1 MAIRSILAGAA
12 RTSTRAGVRAALLPK
27 APPSQICGAH
37 LMPATPSKA
46 PASPCIGL
54 ATKIYGAKLMPAM
67 PSKAQAVA
75 ASLRSGV
82 APQVGGADLMPAMP
96 SKAPVVGAGGSGL
109 VAVARLPGNT
119 AATTQAIA
127 GRFNPAHSGVT
138 GATMIS
144 LTPGTTVVLSWI
156 AGSRAKPVLAVIPS
170 AARASY
176 YTTSKAAAGG
186 TPGTS
191 WASRSFAARALSTS
205 TKAPAAAGKPGRG
218 PWSYLLA
225 LCAIGGGVT
234 ALWFSVPEI
243 RKENKADEQ
252 HQVLPNYNKQ
262 VISAEDLRVEDLPE
276 YIDWEE
282 KGVIIEP
289 HWYNEIDGY
298 CWAVSAIASIEAA
311 LVIETGRV
319 VELSIQQ
326 LIDWS
331 KNAVLPRNMWGKGIV
346 FLHLVYAEL
355 AKSGLRSEEAY
366 PSTSIHGDRC
376 LELDGKPIVARIDG
390 CTYIRNT
397 ERDFML
403 ALQKQPIAVYVN
415 SSVGLARLFGH
426 PDDILDIQQCPP
438 GKDIPLGDHY
448 VISSF
453 DHVVLLVGY
462 GTDKESGK
470 KYWKI
475 RNTWGDTWGR
485 RGYGR
490 LERGGTDW
498 RGVAGITAH
507 RGYAPVISKHK

>member
-191 WASRSFAARALSTS
+191 WAWHVVGVEIVCREGPVYLDKGTS
-205 TKAPAAAGKPGRG
+205 SCWKTW
-218 PWSYLLA
+218 PWA
-225 LCAIGGGVT
+225 
-234 ALWFSVPEI
+234 
-243 RKENKADEQ
+243 
-252 HQVLPNYNKQ
+252 
-262 VISAEDLRVEDLPE
+262 
-276 YIDWEE
+276 
-282 KGVIIEP
+282 
-289 HWYNEIDGY
+289 
-298 CWAVSAIASIEAA
+298 
-311 LVIETGRV
+311 
-319 VELSIQQ
+319 
-326 LIDWS
+326 
-331 KNAVLPRNMWGKGIV
+331 
-346 FLHLVYAEL
+346 
-355 AKSGLRSEEAY
+355 
-366 PSTSIHGDRC
+366 
-376 LELDGKPIVARIDG
+376 LELFTCSMR
-390 CTYIRNT
+390 
-397 ERDFML
+397 
-403 ALQKQPIAVYVN
+403 
-415 SSVGLARLFGH
+415 H
-426 PDDILDIQQCPP
+426 
-438 GKDIPLGDHY
+438 
-448 VISSF
+448 
-453 DHVVLLVGY
+453 
-462 GTDKESGK
+462 
-470 KYWKI
+470 W
-475 RNTWGDTWGR
+475 
-485 RGYGR
+485 
-490 LERGGTDW
+490 W
-498 RGVAGITAH
+498 RGNCTLVFCSRNKKGE
-507 RGYAPVISKHK
+507 